1 MVCSGRSRFSDKGGG
16 GGGGGGGAAGHPD
29 PEIRGS
35 PVSKKIFPALQASVR
50 SKNKAAPPPSSPPL
64 EPPLVCVESILIL
77 FLCYSSFGRKKR
89 SWG

>member
-1 MVCSGRSRFSDKGGG
+1 MADPDFQIR
-16 GGGGGGGAAGHPD
+16 GGGGAAGHPA

-35 PVSKKIFPALQASVR
+35 PGAKKIFPALQASVR
-50 SKNKAAPPPSSPPL
+50 SKNKAAPASSPPL

-77 FLCYSSFGRKKR
+77 FLCYSSLGRKKR